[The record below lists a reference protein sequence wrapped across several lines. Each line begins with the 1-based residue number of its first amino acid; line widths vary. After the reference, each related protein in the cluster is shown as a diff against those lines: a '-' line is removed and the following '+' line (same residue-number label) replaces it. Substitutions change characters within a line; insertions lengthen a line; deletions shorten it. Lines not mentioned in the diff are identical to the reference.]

1 MKRRKQQEM
10 EDVEMDMTPMIDVV
24 FNLIIFF
31 MLITQMVTIERA
43 ELELPRADKAEEERT
58 EDKKQLVINIFKEPQ
73 ENEKWIEV
81 SGALYNW
88 GELAQLLYEESQL
101 SFNDSQGIS
110 ERQVL
115 VRADIDTPYRMV
127 QRVMLECSKQKIYLI
142 SFAAK
147 IQED

>member
-1 MKRRKQQEM
+1 MKRRKPKEL
-10 EDVEMDMTPMIDVV
+10 EDVVMDMTPMIDVV

-58 EDKKQLVINIFKEPQ
+58 EDKKQLVINIFKEEQ
-73 ENEKWIEV
+73 KDGKWIEI
-81 SGALYNW
+81 SGANYSWPDLS
-88 GELAQLLYEESQL
+88 QLLYEESQQA
-101 SFNDSQGIS
+101 FDDSQNIS

-115 VRADIDTPYRMV
+115 IRADIETPYRMV
-127 QRVMLECSKQKIYLI
+127 QRVMLECSKQKMYKI

-147 IQED
+147 IQEE